1 METNLQLEASKA
13 ELARQI
19 LNIDNMDVLNSIRRA
34 MGRALQRQ
42 DKVEHVQQSY
52 TMEELNERIDRA
64 LAQEAKGQGITSS
77 ELFSEIEEKRPWLR
91 K

>member
-19 LNIDNMDVLNSIRRA
+19 LNIDNVEVLNSIRRA
-34 MGRALQRQ
+34 LGRAVQRQ
-42 DKVEHVQQSY
+42 EKLEHVPQPY
-52 TMEELNERIDRA
+52 TMEELNERIDRG
-64 LAQEAKGQGITSS
+64 LAQEKAGQGIPSS
-77 ELFSEIEEKRPWLR
+77 EVFSKIEEKRPWLR